1 MGGLPGPPPTAVLI
15 DGNRTPPHIHADHVE
30 TIVKGDSKCF
40 SIAAASIIAKVT
52 RDRMMHEAH
61 VRWPEYGF
69 AAHKGYGTKAH
80 MAAVHKHGPC
90 DIHRLTFR
98 PLPDIVAALKA
109 RSQESGGP
117 AEAPGPGDAG
127 GEQCGES

>member
-1 MGGLPGPPPTAVLI
+1 MEAAVAALPGPPPAAVLI
-15 DGNRTPPHIHADHVE
+15 DGNRLPPHIAADHVE

-61 VRWPEYGF
+61 AKWPEYGF

-98 PLPDIVAALKA
+98 PLPDIVAALRVK
-109 RSQESGGP
+109 ED
-117 AEAPGPGDAG
+117 PGSS
-127 GEQCGES
+127 EVKE

>member
-1 MGGLPGPPPTAVLI
+1 MRNLPGPAPSAILI
-15 DGNRTPPHIHADHVE
+15 DGNRRPPHIHADHVE

-80 MAAVHKHGPC
+80 MAAVHKLGPC

-109 RSQESGGP
+109 T
-117 AEAPGPGDAG
+117 PGLTATPGD
-127 GEQCGES
+127 EDRGES